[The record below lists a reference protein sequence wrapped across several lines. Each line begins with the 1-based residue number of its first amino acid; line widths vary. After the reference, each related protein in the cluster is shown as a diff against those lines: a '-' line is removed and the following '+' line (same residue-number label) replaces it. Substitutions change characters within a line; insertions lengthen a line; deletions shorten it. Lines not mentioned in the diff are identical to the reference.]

1 MDDKT
6 AKPEESESEE
16 KKESDFDQEKEQAQV
31 WTGKITAFVAHQ
43 LRTSAPSLPI
53 IGGSITGILT
63 WLSQHDTVKAIIVG
77 GVTFIVTGFF
87 TYGSAWSKAFLEV
100 ARTKGK
106 DHGKGSALSFFV
118 WLDKG
123 LEKIRWQLAN
133 PDGKYLIK
141 LRDSDCRYDDIEG
154 IEDVIFGFSTPE
166 LEEIFINLDLSQLE
180 LRSEEESKGTGD
192 DIWDLLRRAKKRT
205 NLRLLIL
212 APGGRGKTTLLRH
225 LAYNYALK
233 QPKQNAPV
241 LIPVFLRLRR
251 WQEVITTTEGLDLP
265 TLIERHLKQDI
276 SQELDLPQNWAKNH
290 LTHQRM
296 LVMFDGFDEV
306 KPEYA
311 DKVSQWIGKQWHNFP
326 KNYFILTS
334 RPKGYQAFSS
344 EHKPRQKVFINE
356 FTDKNIEDF
365 VYKWYFWQE
374 QETRVSRSLKA
385 KQEAADNKAKDLI
398 NQLFALDDSGESS
411 TLLALARNPLNLN
424 MIVQLHRA
432 NFGSGQ
438 KLPQQRVD
446 LFRRIFDL
454 QLITR
459 PQARGID
466 MILDNNEENHRQ
478 RALQQLALTMGN
490 TTTIEYSELLSSTQN
505 FIQELGYPE
514 STSAKDFVERLI
526 HVSELI
532 LKKDE
537 YYEFAH
543 NLFQSYL
550 IALEIKRLKQENLLK
565 ENWQQ
570 NLWYEACIMYATL
583 LINPT
588 DFIAYFYNQDNPKAQ
603 GLAER
608 CYRELPVKKR
618 RGLEQKRQTSLFT
631 QLETFLKNGQ
641 WREADEETAR
651 LMLLI
656 AKREDEGW
664 LDEES
669 INNFPC
675 EELRTIDKLW
685 VDNSGGKFGFS
696 VQTKV
701 WLDCGGVPGEYDY
714 EVYKKFA
721 DEVGWRRGGNWLGY
735 DGLTF
740 LLEGSKHAHLPH
752 TPVKRWFI
760 DDEDRDW
767 RQGCVLNSSDV
778 QRLLNRAATC
788 NL

>member
-1 MDDKT
+1 M
-6 AKPEESESEE
+6 SEIQT
-16 KKESDFDQEKEQAQV
+16 KLCLAWFIA
-31 WTGKITAFVAHQ
+31 
-43 LRTSAPSLPI
+43 R
-53 IGGSITGILT
+53 
-63 WLSQHDTVKAIIVG
+63 DTVPHTTA
-77 GVTFIVTGFF
+77 
-87 TYGSAWSKAFLEV
+87 
-100 ARTKGK
+100 
-106 DHGKGSALSFFV
+106 H
-118 WLDKG
+118 
-123 LEKIRWQLAN
+123 
-133 PDGKYLIK
+133 
-141 LRDSDCRYDDIEG
+141 RY
-154 IEDVIFGFSTPE
+154 
-166 LEEIFINLDLSQLE
+166 
-180 LRSEEESKGTGD
+180 
-192 DIWDLLRRAKKRT
+192 
-205 NLRLLIL
+205 
-212 APGGRGKTTLLRH
+212 
-225 LAYNYALK
+225 
-233 QPKQNAPV
+233 
-241 LIPVFLRLRR
+241 
-251 WQEVITTTEGLDLP
+251 
-265 TLIERHLKQDI
+265 
-276 SQELDLPQNWAKNH
+276 
-290 LTHQRM
+290 
-296 LVMFDGFDEV
+296 
-306 KPEYA
+306 
-311 DKVSQWIGKQWHNFP
+311 
-326 KNYFILTS
+326 
-334 RPKGYQAFSS
+334 SS
-344 EHKPRQKVFINE
+344 EHKHRQKVFINE
-356 FTDKNIEDF
+356 FTDKNIRDF

-478 RALQQLALTMGN
+478 RVLQQLALKMGN
-490 TTTIEYSELLSSTQN
+490 TTTIEYSELLSSIQN

-543 NLFQSYL
+543 NFFQSYL
-550 IALEIKRLKQENLLK
+550 IALEVKRLKQENLLK
-565 ENWQQ
+565 ENWEQ

-588 DFIAYFYNQDNPKAQ
+588 DFIVYFYNQSNPKAQ

-608 CYRELPVKKR
+608 CYWELPVKKR
-618 RGLEQKRQTSLFT
+618 RRLELLEQKRQTSLFT
-631 QLETFLKNGQ
+631 QLETYLKNGQ

-696 VQTKV
+696 VQKKV

-714 EVYKKFA
+714 DVYKKFA
-721 DEVGWRRGGNWLGY
+721 DEVGWRRGGDLLSY
-735 DGLTF
+735 DQLTF
-740 LLEGSKHAHLPH
+740 LLDGSKHAHLPLKKDEEGF
-752 TPVKRWFI
+752 VRWYITF
-760 DDEDRDW
+760 
-767 RQGCVLNSSDV
+767 LA
-778 QRLLNRAATC
+778 QRLVTC
-788 NL
+788 NISQTYTS

>member
-1 MDDKT
+1 
-6 AKPEESESEE
+6 
-16 KKESDFDQEKEQAQV
+16 
-31 WTGKITAFVAHQ
+31 
-43 LRTSAPSLPI
+43 
-53 IGGSITGILT
+53 
-63 WLSQHDTVKAIIVG
+63 
-77 GVTFIVTGFF
+77 
-87 TYGSAWSKAFLEV
+87 
-100 ARTKGK
+100 
-106 DHGKGSALSFFV
+106 
-118 WLDKG
+118 
-123 LEKIRWQLAN
+123 
-133 PDGKYLIK
+133 
-141 LRDSDCRYDDIEG
+141 
-154 IEDVIFGFSTPE
+154 
-166 LEEIFINLDLSQLE
+166 
-180 LRSEEESKGTGD
+180 
-192 DIWDLLRRAKKRT
+192 
-205 NLRLLIL
+205 
-212 APGGRGKTTLLRH
+212 
-225 LAYNYALK
+225 
-233 QPKQNAPV
+233 
-241 LIPVFLRLRR
+241 
-251 WQEVITTTEGLDLP
+251 
-265 TLIERHLKQDI
+265 
-276 SQELDLPQNWAKNH
+276 
-290 LTHQRM
+290 M

-311 DKVSQWIGKQWHNFP
+311 EKVSQWIGKQWHDFRQ
-326 KNYFILTS
+326 NYFILTS
-334 RPKGYQAFSS
+334 RPKGYQAFRS

-356 FTDKNIEDF
+356 FTDKNIHDF

-478 RALQQLALTMGN
+478 LVLQQLALKMGN
-490 TTTIEYSELLSSTQN
+490 TTTIEYSELLSSIQN

-565 ENWQQ
+565 ENWEQ
-570 NLWYEACIMYATL
+570 NLWYETCIIYATL
-583 LINPT
+583 LIDPT
-588 DFIAYFYNQDNPKAQ
+588 DFIVHFYNQSNPKAQ

-618 RGLEQKRQTSLFT
+618 RGLEFLEQKRQTSLFT
-631 QLETFLKNGQ
+631 QLETYLKNGQ
-641 WREADEETAR
+641 WREADEETMR

-669 INNFPC
+669 AENFPC

-696 VQTKV
+696 VQKKV
-701 WLDCGGVPGEYDY
+701 WLDCGGVLGEYDY
-714 EVYKKFA
+714 DVYKKFA
-721 DEVGWRRGGNWLGY
+721 DEVGWRGDGQWLIY
-735 DGLTF
+735 DELTF
-740 LLEGSKHAHLPH
+740 LLEDSQHAHLPL
-752 TPVKRWFI
+752 KRDKDGFVRWYISF
-760 DDEDRDW
+760 
-767 RQGCVLNSSDV
+767 LA
-778 QRLLNRAATC
+778 QRLVTC
-788 NL
+788 NISQTYTS